1 MLEAAVRGSHLPLVQ
16 HSLAALDG
24 YSAAAAGAPL
34 AAAGSDALHRCL
46 YVAADAAEDGAACEM
61 LRALLASHLPFRQ
74 VVTDAKRVMLACA
87 ACGTAAAATVP
98 LLHAAGAPLTLEAL
112 LAAVQACCRRGA
124 AGGVACLLALGRP
137 PVDMRT
143 AVASVEGQLV
153 FSCPIHCLLHT
164 LVRPVILLETF
175 ENVYKT

>member
-1 MLEAAVRGSHLPLVQ
+1 MQQRTVQ
-16 HSLAALDG
+16 RARCC
-24 YSAAAAGAPL
+24 AP
-34 AAAGSDALHRCL
+34 
-46 YVAADAAEDGAACEM
+46 
-61 LRALLASHLPFRQ
+61 LLASHLPFRQ

-98 LLHAAGAPLTLEAL
+98 LLHAAGAPPHP
-112 LAAVQACCRRGA
+112 RGA
-124 AGGVACLLALGRP
+124 AGSGAGVLQARRWQAGWRALLALGRP